1 MTEVIVDFFSAACQD
16 FVTYFNV
23 PLGFGG
29 PLVSGQIIIWAI
41 IIGFAVCAA
50 VSLFNKIFA
59 GRLISFLIKGRAE
72 SPETALSP
80 DGSVNFNYFI
90 ESALKSKGVFAK
102 IVRTEDTDEPEL
114 SKRRY
119 YILPEDQFRAQ
130 NLYSKNGASIFT
142 FVITLILLVVLAAI
156 AYKVLPELLEMTR
169 EVKDA
174 FISAQ
179 SR

>member
-1 MTEVIVDFFSAACQD
+1 MAEVIVDFFSALWQD
-16 FVTYFNV
+16 IVTYFSA
-23 PLGFGG
+23 PLDFGG
-29 PLVSGQIIIWAI
+29 PLVTGQIIIWAI

-59 GRLISFLIKGRAE
+59 GRLINFLIKGRAE

-80 DGSVNFNYFI
+80 EGSIKFNFFI
-90 ESALKSKGVFAK
+90 ERALRSKGVFTK
-102 IVRTEDTDEPEL
+102 IVRTADTDEPDF

-119 YILPEDQFRAQ
+119 YILPTDQFRAQ
-130 NLYSKNGASIFT
+130 NLYSKNGASIFA
-142 FVITLILLVVLAAI
+142 FVVTLILLVIFAAI
-156 AYKVLPELLEMTR
+156 AYKVLPELLEMTG

-179 SR
+179 G